1 MAKAAETR
9 RNLIETTALR
19 LFAERGYAEVSIKDI
34 AEECGIVQSA
44 IYRHTKS
51 KEELAIRVF
60 REAYLGFAAKMDA
73 AAEGKVTLEERLS
86 AYLTV
91 MLEAFDED
99 AILIRFLLVQQH
111 DTLNQAVADEDVTPL
126 TMVRDTIE
134 TARAK
139 GEIEVADIDV
149 ATAMVMGA
157 ALQPLTF
164 MLFGR
169 ISRPAISHH
178 SAILKGILKLL
189 GAQ

>member
-1 MAKAAETR
+1 MAKAAQTR
-9 RNLIETTALR
+9 KSLIETTALR

-34 AEECGIVQSA
+34 AQECGIVQSA
-44 IYRHTKS
+44 IYRHTNS

-73 AAEGKVTLEERLS
+73 AAEGKMTLEERLS
-86 AYLTV
+86 AYLKV
-91 MLEAFDED
+91 MLKGFDKD
-99 AILIRFLLVQQH
+99 AYLIRFLLAQQH
-111 DTLNQAVADEDVTPL
+111 DTLNEAVADEDATPL
-126 TMVRDTIE
+126 TMVRDAIE
-134 TARAK
+134 TARAT
-139 GEIEVADIDV
+139 GAIEVDDIDM

-178 SAILKGILKLL
+178 DEILKGILKLL